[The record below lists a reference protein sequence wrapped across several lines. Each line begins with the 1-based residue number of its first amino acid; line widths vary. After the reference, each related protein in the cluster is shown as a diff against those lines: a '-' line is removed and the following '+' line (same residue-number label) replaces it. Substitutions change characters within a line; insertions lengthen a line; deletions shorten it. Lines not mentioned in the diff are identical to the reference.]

1 MRTWNPRTRE
11 IGVANEDGVFLL
23 VGAYASVDDAQAD
36 YEVVKELHAN
46 KVIGGFDAA
55 VITLLAW
62 SSLTTS

>member
-1 MRTWNPRTRE
+1 M
-11 IGVANEDGVFLL
+11 GVANEDGVFLI

-55 VITLLAW
+55 ARPRSCGRWTARTP
-62 SSLTTS
+62 SSRSPS